1 MEVEPRSRA
10 MRRAKEDARR
20 KRRTTVL
27 DRSQRQY
34 SPGPGALVLRQL
46 HGVPARRAAR
56 RHSPKVS
63 TARWLTVEAGDGGV
77 GAKYSAYREGSTVQ
91 SPFHRPARFRLAS
104 ATSAAEASERGRAQP
119 FRNAEYVTVQIGT
132 A

>member
-20 KRRTTVL
+20 KRRTTVI
-27 DRSQRQY
+27 DSSQFQY

-77 GAKYSAYREGSTVQ
+77 GCEILRLSRGAWLRR
-91 SPFHRPARFRLAS
+91 PPRHRRPS
-104 ATSAAEASERGRAQP
+104 
-119 FRNAEYVTVQIGT
+119 
-132 A
+132 

>member
-20 KRRTTVL
+20 KRRTTVI
-27 DRSQRQY
+27 DSSRCQY

-63 TARWLTVEAGDGGV
+63 TARWLTVEAGDGG
-77 GAKYSAYREGSTVQ
+77 AKYSAYREGSIVQ

-104 ATSAAEASERGRAQP
+104 ATSAA
-119 FRNAEYVTVQIGT
+119 
-132 A
+132 